1 MRFAELPGRRTS
13 YGGVDRQP
21 PGPRRCGVPPLG
33 GARRLADARCVYA
46 NAGRHQSV
54 DAREHA
60 GTRWHRLSSSRL
72 DAENSACRLFRA
84 DDQPDLL
91 ARTGACGAPNSGS
104 DDAADDGR
112 RATRCPRA
120 TARRCMMRR
129 FAMVLAVAL
138 FGFVFASLTVHH
150 VERQSLPPLAKRYV
164 ELVPQELGAPNVITG
179 ILLTYRAFDT
189 LGEVA
194 VLFMVAAGVG
204 LVLGSRARRNE
215 NAPSD
220 TPPSSRQASEI
231 VRTGT
236 QILVPLIAIFAA
248 YIITNGHLSAGGGF
262 QGGAVAASSAILLL
276 LADPR
281 QQFAQHFL
289 S

>member
-1 MRFAELPGRRTS
+1 MHFAGLLERRPNH
-13 YGGVDRQP
+13 GGADRQP
-21 PGPRRCGVPPLG
+21 PGPRRCCVPPLG
-33 GARRLADARCVYA
+33 GARHFADARRIYA
-46 NAGRHQSV
+46 HAGRHQSLY
-54 DAREHA
+54 AREHA
-60 GTRWHRLSSSRL
+60 GGRGHCLFSSRL
-72 DAENSACRLFRA
+72 DAEAFARHLFRA
-84 DDQPDLL
+84 DDQPNLR
-91 ARTGACGAPNSGS
+91 ARAGACRSPNSGS
-104 DDAADDGR
+104 DDAADNRR

-120 TARRCMMRR
+120 IARRRMIRR
-129 FAMVLAVAL
+129 AGIVLAVAL

-179 ILLTYRAFDT
+179 ILLTYLALDT

-289 S
+289 